1 MHANVFDRYRFG
13 TSLIHRLD
21 PRVKVVV
28 TLLFIV
34 SNVLLPD
41 GAWPGFVLA
50 LVWVLLVTRAA
61 GLPWDF
67 ALRRSFVAL
76 PFALVAVTT
85 LFSLPGD
92 PVVAFRLGSW
102 SLQINDAG
110 LLRFISIL
118 IRTLLSVMMAILLA
132 ATTPFP
138 DMLHALR
145 HLRLPSLLVA
155 VIGFMYRYLFVL
167 TDEVIRLLRARA
179 ARSGQLPGHKA
190 GGTVLWRARVTGYM
204 AGQLFVRSFERSERV
219 YQAMLARGYR
229 GHMYTLNPHVMGRQ
243 DWLLAAL
250 AVAALTLIQLA
261 GRLSFLR

>member
-1 MHANVFDRYRFG
+1 MHASVFDRYLTG
-13 TSLIHRLD
+13 NSPIHRLD

-28 TLLFIV
+28 TLLFIL

-41 GAWPGFVLA
+41 GAWPGFALA
-50 LVWVLLVTRAA
+50 LVWVLVVTRAA

-67 ALRRSFVAL
+67 ALRRSSVAL

-85 LFSLPGD
+85 LFTLPGNTL
-92 PVVAFRLGSW
+92 ASFRLGPWLLPIS
-102 SLQINDAG
+102 DAG
-110 LLRFISIL
+110 ALRFVSIV
-118 IRTLLSVMMAILLA
+118 IRTLLSVMMAILLT
-132 ATTPFP
+132 ATTAFP
-138 DMLHALR
+138 DMLHAFR

-167 TDEVIRLLRARA
+167 TDEVIRLLRARS
-179 ARSGQLPGHKA
+179 ARSAQLPGYKA
-190 GGTVLWRARVTGYM
+190 GGTLAWRARVTGYM

-229 GHMYTLNPHVMGRQ
+229 GHMYTLNPHVMERQ

-250 AVAALTLIQLA
+250 ALTTLALIQLV
-261 GRLSFLR
+261 GRLPVL

>member
-1 MHANVFDRYRFG
+1 MHANVFDRYLAG
-13 TSLIHRLD
+13 NSPIHRLD

-28 TLLFIV
+28 TLLFIL

-41 GAWPGFVLA
+41 GAWPGFALA
-50 LVWVLLVTRAA
+50 LVWVLVVTRTA

-85 LFSLPGD
+85 LFTLPGD
-92 PVVAFRLGSW
+92 TLASFRLGPWLLHIS
-102 SLQINDAG
+102 DAG
-110 LLRFISIL
+110 ALRFVSIV
-118 IRTLLSVMMAILLA
+118 IRTLLSVMMAILLT
-132 ATTPFP
+132 ATTAFP
-138 DMLHALR
+138 DMLHAFR

-155 VIGFMYRYLFVL
+155 VIGFMYRYIFVL
-167 TDEVIRLLRARA
+167 SDEVIRLLRARS
-179 ARSGQLPGHKA
+179 ARSARLPGYKA
-190 GGTVLWRARVTGYM
+190 GGTVTWRARVTGYM

-229 GHMYTLNPHVMGRQ
+229 GHMYTLNPHVMERE

-250 AVAALTLIQLA
+250 AVAALALIQLA
-261 GRLSFLR
+261 GRLFPI

>member
-1 MHANVFDRYRFG
+1 MHASVFDRYLLG
-13 TSLIHRLD
+13 HSLIHRLD

-34 SNVLLPD
+34 SNVVLPD
-41 GAWPGFVLA
+41 GAWPGFALA
-50 LVWVLLVTRAA
+50 LVWVLMVTRAA

-92 PVVAFRLGSW
+92 PLVAFRLGPW
-102 SLQINDAG
+102 SLGISEAG
-110 LLRFISIL
+110 LLRFVSIV
-118 IRTLLSVMMAILLA
+118 IRTLLSVMMAVLLA
-132 ATTPFP
+132 ATTSFP
-138 DMLHALR
+138 DMLHAFR

-167 TDEVIRLLRARA
+167 TDEVIRLLRARS
-179 ARSGQLPGHKA
+179 ARSGQLPGYKA
-190 GGTVLWRARVTGYM
+190 GGTVFWRARVTGYM
-204 AGQLFVRSFERSERV
+204 AGQLFVRSFARSERV

-229 GHMYTLNPHVMGRQ
+229 GHMYTLNPHAMRRQ

-250 AVAALTLIQLA
+250 AVAALTLIQAA
-261 GRLSFLR
+261 GRLSLV